1 MRMKLFTKKNFNKI
15 LIWRSQHISDKSFM
29 YILSIIVG
37 IIAGLVAYTIKISV
51 HGIKHLVELTLDP
64 EKHNVIYIIYPIL
77 GVTLAVLFMKFILK
91 RKVEHG
97 IPSILYA
104 ISKNQGFIKAHN
116 LFSSIITSALT
127 VGFGGSVGLEGPT
140 VATGGAYGA
149 AISKILNLKYKQ
161 RVFLLGA
168 ASAGAMSAIFKA
180 PIAAVVFAIEVIMLD
195 LTLASIVPLLLSSVT
210 AYLTSLLLLGKDVL
224 IPIQLHEAFIA
235 KNLIWYVL
243 LGMLSGFMSVYFTKI
258 YVWINKIF
266 DKIKKNR
273 YKIIFGGLS
282 IGLLIFLFP
291 ALYGEGY
298 SSINSALRGNIEY
311 LFEKSLYTSFNGNIY
326 VIIILML
333 LLTLLKIFAT
343 SITFASGGVGGIFA
357 PTLFTGVNTGL
368 LFALVIN
375 QFLGFNL
382 PEQNFAF
389 VGMGGLIAGVLQ
401 APLTAMFLIADITGN
416 YQMLVPLMITTT
428 ISFTTVRYFIPNN
441 VYSIQLAERGELMT
455 HHADKN
461 ILQMMRIDSLI
472 ETDFITVSPNDN
484 LRKVIDVVSRSHR
497 NIFPVVDKENNFIG
511 ILKLDHI
518 RGIMFKPEKYDT
530 VFVKDLMK
538 IPAYKVDIKEP
549 MDEVAKK
556 FQTSGRFNLVVLQN
570 KKYLGFVSR
579 AKVFSTYRQIL
590 NEMSED

>member
-1 MRMKLFTKKNFNKI
+1 MKLFTKQNFNKV
-15 LIWRSQHISDKSFM
+15 LVWRSQHMSDKSFM

-37 IIAGLVAYTIKISV
+37 IIAGIVAFTIKTSV

-64 EKHNVIYIIYPIL
+64 EKHNIIYIVFPIL
-77 GVTLAVLFMKFILK
+77 GVSLAVLFMKYILK
-91 RKVEHG
+91 QKVEHG
-97 IPSILYA
+97 IPSVLYA
-104 ISKNQGFIKAHN
+104 ISKNKGFMKLHN
-116 LFSSIITSALT
+116 LFSSVITSALT

-149 AISKILNLKYKQ
+149 AIGKILNLKYKQ
-161 RVFLLGA
+161 RIFLLGA

-180 PIAAVVFAIEVIMLD
+180 PIAAVVFAVEVIMLD

-224 IPIQLHEAFIA
+224 MPIQLHEAFIA

-243 LGMLSGFMSVYFTKI
+243 LGILSGFMSVHFTKSYI
-258 YVWINKIF
+258 WVNKIF
-266 DKIKKNR
+266 DRIKKNR
-273 YKIIFGGLS
+273 HKIIFGGLS
-282 IGLLIFLFP
+282 LGLLIFLFP

-298 SSINSALRGNIEY
+298 STINSTLSGHIDF
-311 LFEKSLYTSFNGNIY
+311 LFDKSLFNGLKGNMY
-326 VIIILML
+326 VVIIL
-333 LLTLLKIFAT
+333 LLILTLLKAFAT

-368 LFALVIN
+368 LFAFLIN
-375 QFLGFNL
+375 QFFGLDL

-401 APLTAMFLIADITGN
+401 APLTGMFLIADITGN

-428 ISFTTVRYFIPNN
+428 ISFATVRYFIPNN

-461 ILQMMRIDSLI
+461 ILQMMRIDRLI
-472 ETDFITVSPNDN
+472 ETDFIAVSPNDN
-484 LRKVIDVVSRSHR
+484 LRKIIDVVSISHR
-497 NIFPVVDKENNFIG
+497 NIFPVVDSENNFIG

-518 RGIMFKPEKYDT
+518 RKIMFKPEYYDT

-538 IPAYKVDIKEP
+538 IPVFTVDIKEP
-549 MDEVAKK
+549 MNEVAQK
-556 FQTSGRFNLVVLQN
+556 FQTSGRYNLVVL
-570 KKYLGFVSR
+570 KEGKYLGFVSR
-579 AKVFSTYRQIL
+579 ARVFSTYRQIL